1 MAGYTKNIAVIKGI
15 KSGFSSDGG
24 ALSGLI
30 KAEKY
35 GSFFR
40 AEASL
45 INFAPLVSGRYVVA
59 VSDGAHTVSF
69 DGESFE
75 CESEIETAY
84 GFAALVCYVGAEVS
98 PVAMAVC
105 GDYGWATAVCARY
118 IEDGEK
124 IKNMPEAG
132 AAYEDEAIAEEN
144 YFEYGSDNEG
154 EGAVRACK
162 EQKDGRGGR
171 EDEDARGACKEREGA
186 EKQGEGELN
195 FSPAQQ
201 NAAEYAKTNGD
212 SRSDKCKEDGGESA
226 GGNGGNGGNDG
237 NGGDGGSRGGD
248 AAEPIPLATDLK
260 FYERVRGEVEKL
272 LAEHKSEEALER
284 AVENSRWVKISYGGK
299 RFYVFGV
306 IYENSSPAY
315 ICYGVPAMGSAC
327 PSSLSGMAGFI
338 PVAEAGNDGYWV
350 MYQDARTG
358 ASIKLNSV

>member
-30 KAEKY
+30 KVEKY

-98 PVAMAVC
+98 PIAMAVC

-132 AAYEDEAIAEEN
+132 AAYEDEAIAEDN

-154 EGAVRACK
+154 EGAVRAGE

-171 EDEDARGACKEREGA
+171 KDEDARGACKEREGA

-201 NAAEYAKTNGD
+201 NAAEYAKTNGN
-212 SRSDKCKEDGGESA
+212 SRSDKCKEGGGESA

-237 NGGDGGSRGGD
+237 NGGGNRGGD
-248 AAEPIPLATDLK
+248 GAEPIPLATDLK

-272 LAEHKSEEALER
+272 LSGHKSEEALER

-306 IYENSSPAY
+306 IYF
-315 ICYGVPAMGSAC
+315 GVPFQSFGHGGLYSRCRGGQRRVLGYVSGCAHGS
-327 PSSLSGMAGFI
+327 
-338 PVAEAGNDGYWV
+338 VDK
-350 MYQDARTG
+350 T
-358 ASIKLNSV
+358 